1 MFYYKI
7 RQLHHKK
14 NFFYEHCLSKIIC
27 IVVILNIFAFGAQ
40 SQENEQKNDL
50 QRASLKSAL
59 SEFYSAENPIS
70 VFYVKREFEPFWITN
85 QKKLQ
90 SLTTIV
96 AEAELHGLPSSRY
109 PLDELSQAIF
119 ESDPSQQAKLELMAT
134 EAFLLFAQDISG
146 GILNPNMIDAN
157 INVSPRR
164 KETAELLTALTD
176 SLNLN
181 LFFQNLFPKSNEY
194 MSLRDE
200 LKNLR
205 EASLNGSWGDLV
217 PTDAVLA
224 VGMTHDNV
232 PFLRKRLSKM
242 GYPVYE
248 VHSRLFDEQ
257 LNDSVKRFQEYHGL
271 NPDGVFGKRSIEA
284 INVPAKTRLMQVIVN
299 LERMRWNNEDRGAE
313 YVLVNQPNFHAYF
326 KSGNEKVWQSR
337 VVIGLP
343 SNQTAEFNDTMT
355 HMVVNPTWH
364 VPKSIAVEEYL
375 PLIQSDPNF
384 LSDNEMVLM
393 VRGTDTIIDSNLIDM
408 QAFTP
413 DNFPFLIKQIPSNIN
428 ALGLVK
434 FMFPNKFSIYMH
446 DTPMKDL
453 FFKDE
458 RTFSHGCI
466 RLQEPFQFAYS
477 LLRDQEVDPA
487 IAVHVDRVYI
497 QRRAIRAKGADEL
510 VQDLLE
516 AAAAIVLE
524 NQRGA
529 ARVTRLVSGI
539 VVGPQ
544 NQVGIAVAIEIMKV
558 LRNKS
563 IARGNADHLAG
574 QRRRGI
580 GENTAIVK
588 GDLRVDEVLSPNI
601 ADDKVEIAVPLDI
614 AGAGRMGEIIGLRQ
628 LLGGIGQPG
637 SRRQ

>member
-1 MFYYKI
+1 MGYIKI
-7 RQLHHKK
+7 RSSNYKK
-14 NFFYEHCLSKIIC
+14 RLLFFSERFLSKIIY
-27 IVVILNIFAFGAQ
+27 VLLILNVFAFGAL
-40 SQENEQKNDL
+40 SQENEWKNDL
-50 QRASLKSAL
+50 QRASLNSAL
-59 SEFYSAENPIS
+59 SEFYLAENPIS
-70 VFYVKREFEPFWITN
+70 VFYTKREFEPFWIGN
-85 QKKLQ
+85 QTKLQ
-90 SLTTIV
+90 GLTTIIG
-96 AEAELHGLPSSRY
+96 EAELHGLPSSRY
-109 PLDELSQAIF
+109 PFEELSQAIF
-119 ESDPSQQAKLELMAT
+119 ETDPSQQAKLELMAT
-134 EAFLLFAQDISG
+134 EAFLLFAQDVSG
-146 GILNPNMIDAN
+146 GILNPSMIDTN

-164 KETAELLTALTD
+164 KETDRLLAALTE
-176 SLNLN
+176 SLNIN
-181 LFFQNLFPKSNEY
+181 LFFRNLFPKSNEY
-194 MSLRDE
+194 KSLRDE

-205 EASLNGSWGDLV
+205 EASLNESWGDLV

-248 VHSRLFDEQ
+248 FHSRLFDEQ

-284 INVPAKTRLMQVIVN
+284 INVPAKTRLIQVIVN

-313 YVLVNQPNFHAYF
+313 YVLVNQPNFNAYF

-384 LSDNEMVLM
+384 LTDNEMVLM

-477 LLRDQEVDPA
+477 LLRDQEANPESKFQEVLEKAEETYINLSRKIP
-487 IAVHVDRVYI
+487 VYI
-497 QRRAIRAKGADEL
+497 TYRTAFFDEFGQIHYRADIYGRDAL
-510 VQDLLE
+510 VYM
-516 AAAAIVLE
+516 A
-524 NQRGA
+524 
-529 ARVTRLVSGI
+529 LVDAG
-539 VVGPQ
+539 V
-544 NQVGIAVAIEIMKV
+544 
-558 LRNKS
+558 S
-563 IARGNADHLAG
+563 IY
-574 QRRRGI
+574 
-580 GENTAIVK
+580 
-588 GDLRVDEVLSPNI
+588 
-601 ADDKVEIAVPLDI
+601 
-614 AGAGRMGEIIGLRQ
+614 
-628 LLGGIGQPG
+628 
-637 SRRQ
+637 

>member
-1 MFYYKI
+1 MFYNEIRPFYYKKI
-7 RQLHHKK
+7 FL
-14 NFFYEHCLSKIIC
+14 FFNEHFLSNVMC
-27 IVVILNIFAFGAQ
+27 VVVILNMFAFGAL
-40 SQENEQKNDL
+40 SQENERKNNL
-50 QRASLKSAL
+50 QTAALKSAL
-59 SEFYSAENPIS
+59 SEFYLIENPIS
-70 VFYVKREFEPFWITN
+70 VFYIKRDFEPFWIGN
-85 QKKLQ
+85 QKKLK
-90 SLTTIV
+90 SLTAIIG
-96 AEAELHGLPSSRY
+96 EAELHGLPSSRY

-157 INVSPRR
+157 INISPKR
-164 KETAELLTALTD
+164 KDTDELLAALTD
-176 SLNLN
+176 TLNIN
-181 LFFQNLFPKSNEY
+181 LFFRNLFPKSNEY
-194 MSLRDE
+194 MSLQDE

-205 EASLNGSWGDLV
+205 EVSLNGSWGDLV

-284 INVPAKTRLMQVIVN
+284 INVPAKTRLVQVIVN

-313 YVLVNQPNFHAYF
+313 YVLVNQPNFYAYF
-326 KSGNEKVWQSR
+326 KSGNKKVWQSR

-393 VRGTDTIIDSNLIDM
+393 VRGTDSIIDSNLIDM

-477 LLRDQEVDPA
+477 LLRDQEIDPERKFQEVLEKA
-487 IAVHVDRVYI
+487 EETYINLSRKIPVYI
-497 QRRAIRAKGADEL
+497 TYRTAFFDEYGQINYRADIYGRDAL
-510 VQDLLE
+510 VYM
-516 AAAAIVLE
+516 A
-524 NQRGA
+524 
-529 ARVTRLVSGI
+529 LVDAG
-539 VVGPQ
+539 V
-544 NQVGIAVAIEIMKV
+544 
-558 LRNKS
+558 S
-563 IARGNADHLAG
+563 IY
-574 QRRRGI
+574 
-580 GENTAIVK
+580 
-588 GDLRVDEVLSPNI
+588 
-601 ADDKVEIAVPLDI
+601 
-614 AGAGRMGEIIGLRQ
+614 
-628 LLGGIGQPG
+628 
-637 SRRQ
+637 

>member
-1 MFYYKI
+1 MFYDKTRSSDNKKI
-7 RQLHHKK
+7 LL
-14 NFFYEHCLSKIIC
+14 FFNKHFLSKIIS
-27 IVVILNIFAFGAQ
+27 VVIILNTFAFGAL
-40 SQENEQKNDL
+40 SQENEWKNDL
-50 QRASLKSAL
+50 QRVSLESAL
-59 SEFYSAENPIS
+59 SEFYLSENPIFS
-70 VFYVKREFEPFWITN
+70 FYINREFEPFWIGN

-90 SLTTIV
+90 RLTSIIG
-96 AEAELHGLPSSRY
+96 EAELHGLPSSRY

-119 ESDPSQQAKLELMAT
+119 ESNPSQQAKLELMAT

-164 KETAELLTALTD
+164 KDTSELLAALTD
-176 SLNLN
+176 TLNIN
-181 LFFQNLFPKSNEY
+181 LFFRNLFPKSNEY

-384 LSDNEMVLM
+384 LTDNEMVLM

-477 LLRDQEVDPA
+477 LLRDQEVNPESKFQEVLEKA
-487 IAVHVDRVYI
+487 EETYINLSRKIPVYI
-497 QRRAIRAKGADEL
+497 TYRTAFFDEFGQIHYRADIYGRDAL
-510 VQDLLE
+510 VYM
-516 AAAAIVLE
+516 A
-524 NQRGA
+524 
-529 ARVTRLVSGI
+529 LVDAG
-539 VVGPQ
+539 V
-544 NQVGIAVAIEIMKV
+544 
-558 LRNKS
+558 S
-563 IARGNADHLAG
+563 IY
-574 QRRRGI
+574 
-580 GENTAIVK
+580 
-588 GDLRVDEVLSPNI
+588 
-601 ADDKVEIAVPLDI
+601 
-614 AGAGRMGEIIGLRQ
+614 
-628 LLGGIGQPG
+628 
-637 SRRQ
+637 

>member
-1 MFYYKI
+1 MVYYKI
-7 RQLHHKK
+7 RPFIYKK
-14 NFFYEHCLSKIIC
+14 SFLFFSERFLSKIMC
-27 IVVILNIFAFGAQ
+27 VAVMLNIFAFGAL
-40 SQENEQKNDL
+40 SQENEEKNDL

-59 SEFYSAENPIS
+59 SEFYLAENPIS
-70 VFYVKREFEPFWITN
+70 VFYSKREFKPFWIGN
-85 QKKLQ
+85 HKKLQ
-90 SLTTIV
+90 SLTGIIG
-96 AEAELHGLPSSRY
+96 EAELHGLPSSRY
-109 PLDELSQAIF
+109 PFDELSQAIF
-119 ESDPSQQAKLELMAT
+119 ESDPSQQAKLELMAM

-146 GILNPNMIDAN
+146 GILNPSMIDAN

-164 KETAELLTALTD
+164 KETDKLLAALTE
-176 SLNLN
+176 SININ
-181 LFFQNLFPKSNEY
+181 LFFRNLFPKSNEY
-194 MSLRDE
+194 KSLRDE

-205 EASLNGSWGDLV
+205 EASINGSWGDLV

-384 LSDNEMVLM
+384 LTDNEMVLM

-466 RLQEPFQFAYS
+466 RLQEPFEFAYS
-477 LLRDQEVDPA
+477 LLRDQEVNPESKFQEVLEKA
-487 IAVHVDRVYI
+487 EETYINLSRKIPVYI
-497 QRRAIRAKGADEL
+497 TYRTAFFDEFGQIHYRADIYGRDAL
-510 VQDLLE
+510 VYM
-516 AAAAIVLE
+516 A
-524 NQRGA
+524 
-529 ARVTRLVSGI
+529 LVDAG
-539 VVGPQ
+539 V
-544 NQVGIAVAIEIMKV
+544 
-558 LRNKS
+558 S
-563 IARGNADHLAG
+563 IY
-574 QRRRGI
+574 
-580 GENTAIVK
+580 
-588 GDLRVDEVLSPNI
+588 
-601 ADDKVEIAVPLDI
+601 
-614 AGAGRMGEIIGLRQ
+614 
-628 LLGGIGQPG
+628 
-637 SRRQ
+637 